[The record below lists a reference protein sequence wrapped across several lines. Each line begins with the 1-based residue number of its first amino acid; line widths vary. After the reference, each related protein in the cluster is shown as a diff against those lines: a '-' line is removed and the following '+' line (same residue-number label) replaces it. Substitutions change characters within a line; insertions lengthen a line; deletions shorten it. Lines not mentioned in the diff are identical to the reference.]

1 MGSLVEREFYFE
13 KLAEWFPPKRDR
25 CAPTALANV
34 MAAFEAYPWDCYR
47 IDAVCMWS
55 RLLPVLTE
63 EKYAIFVEREK
74 GGIRLFPELFS
85 SEQRAGDG
93 VRAPSLALGTA
104 IPHLDRLTER
114 VRRFCLLPSRRA
126 VCLQLGGYDQDGV

>member
-25 CAPTALANV
+25 CAPTALANL

-93 VRAPSLALGTA
+93 VRAPSLALGMTD
-104 IPHLDRLTER
+104 PHPDRFTEW
-114 VRRFCLLPSRRA
+114 VRHFCLLSGCCV
-126 VCLQLGGYDQDGV
+126 VCTQLGGDD